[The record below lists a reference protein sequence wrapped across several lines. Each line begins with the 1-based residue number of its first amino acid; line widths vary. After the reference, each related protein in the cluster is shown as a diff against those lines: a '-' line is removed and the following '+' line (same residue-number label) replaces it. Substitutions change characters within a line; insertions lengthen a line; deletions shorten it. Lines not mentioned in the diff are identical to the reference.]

1 MNGMGWKWGYSTNA
15 AIILTLAVL
24 LLGQVAIIQYIGTML
39 SYHRHGGLL
48 LEQQERHY
56 QIGLG
61 SAEAQV
67 SDDTNSNVDN
77 REVSIVSISSRYD
90 LEMGAFHV
98 FGELM
103 NKLDFTVNNVSLN
116 ATFYDAGGNII
127 GNAFAR
133 PFIDY
138 LRPQEKSAF
147 DIALYES
154 AAGAL
159 REYSYYKILKT
170 WDSAQEPKLGL
181 LDLDLR
187 DIVLDTCGYYHFM
200 GTVGNFGKE
209 PTREII
215 LSAAFYN
222 ERNQIIKS
230 GHTSVIKHDES
241 LPSIKYAPFALL
253 IDSRALSE
261 FTYYSFNIQ
270 SDEYASR
277 VLDDKDDDPFNYQ
290 NGPSPPSAASDMT
303 IMTVATEESMYRI
316 GPNEISVFGKI
327 PIVAEDWYDHHRNS
341 FVLIKLMSPS
351 GLVHERAT
359 APIGKDG
366 SYSANI
372 DFRVNEGSEGQ
383 VYRVRAEYKG
393 NAAENNFAIGFGNAG
408 NSEASSADDMGRACK
423 PADLSIG
430 WSSWTTIN
438 ANNTLNG
445 SSDNSTGDALVEGVM
460 KLGST
465 VILSVVAE
473 NKMTDAQPLI
483 TVIEVFDADGK
494 AVFLHLERVLLDPTR
509 EHQTNIPWKP
519 DGLGEYKIKS
529 FVISGLDEPRIL
541 SHSLNM
547 MLRVL

>member
-1 MNGMGWKWGYSTNA
+1 MKGMRWKWGYSTHA

-24 LLGQVAIIQYIGTML
+24 LLGQVAIVQYIGSML

-48 LEQQERHY
+48 LEQQDQHY

-90 LEMGAFHV
+90 PARGAFHV

-103 NKLDFTVNNVSLN
+103 NNLDFTVKNVGLN

-127 GNAFAR
+127 GNAFAH

-154 AAGAL
+154 AASAV
-159 REYSYYKILKT
+159 REYSFYKILKT
-170 WDSAQEPKLGL
+170 WDSVQEPKLGL

-187 DIVLDTCGYYHFM
+187 DIVLDTCGYYHFT

-209 PTREII
+209 PTREIS

-230 GHTSVIKHDES
+230 GHTSIIKHDES

-253 IDSRALSE
+253 IDARALSE

-277 VLDDKDDDPFNYQ
+277 VLDDKDDDSFNYQ
-290 NGPSPPSAASDMT
+290 NGPPPQSASSDMT
-303 IMTVATEESMYRI
+303 IMTVATEESTYRI
-316 GPNEISVFGKI
+316 GSNEISVFGKI

-359 APIGKDG
+359 ALIGKDG
-366 SYSANI
+366 SYSAKI
-372 DFRVNEGSEGQ
+372 DFRINEGLEGQ

-408 NSEASSADDMGRACK
+408 NSEVSADDMGRACK

-438 ANNTLNG
+438 ANNTGDGIN
-445 SSDNSTGDALVEGVM
+445 DNSTGDSLAEGVM

-465 VILSVVAE
+465 VILSVVVE
-473 NKMTDAQPLI
+473 NKMTDTQPLI

-494 AVFLHLERVLLDPTR
+494 VVFLHLEQVLLDPAT

-529 FVISGLDEPRIL
+529 FVISGFDEPRIL
-541 SHSLNM
+541 SRSLNM
-547 MLRVL
+547 MLRVM